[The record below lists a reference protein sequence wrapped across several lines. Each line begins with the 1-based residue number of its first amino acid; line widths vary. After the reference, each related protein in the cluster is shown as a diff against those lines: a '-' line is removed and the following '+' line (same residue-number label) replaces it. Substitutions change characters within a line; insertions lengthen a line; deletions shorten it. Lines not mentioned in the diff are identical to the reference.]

1 MIRTELSRLVAQEL
15 LEVFYAPHRAFKKIV
30 QNPKFL
36 GPLLILVIF
45 VVVQVGSAY
54 VVASRSYLEQT
65 MPTGDQ
71 GDTWTENAALW
82 QASSGVTVMDN
93 HVDYINSNVLYY
105 NTTSIEFT
113 ADNASNVQMFL
124 NDLGGSVNC
133 GADGFKNLS
142 LRVKIVSPDT
152 IPRNV
157 TLYLYSLSPAINFA
171 YDLTGAFSNS
181 SANVWNNITVPVGSG
196 DWRSSGSA
204 ATWDNITGLK
214 MDFAWTSS
222 SKIDL
227 RVDGLFFRGIYK
239 GALDVYGSSV
249 LISSALNSVTPFLFQ
264 WLLLTALIYLLIKG
278 LKGNVVWKPVMVAVG
293 FALVTL
299 VVQSLIMLAAYTT
312 LSNVNYPLEI
322 LANVPGESTV
332 AYQTVQ
338 DTIGQVLLVGST
350 VQVAVWVWIFALGT
364 FTTRAVTSV
373 VPASPLGSTQAE
385 GEGVTGFPQFGWLKC
400 MLVSI
405 ASLAITITIL
415 GFLGIS

>member
-1 MIRTELSRLVAQEL
+1 LVAQEL

-93 HVDYINSNVLYY
+93 HVDYINSSVLYY

-113 ADNASNVQMFL
+113 ADNASSVQMFL

-142 LRVKIVSPDT
+142 LRVKIVPPDA

-157 TLYLYSLSPAINFA
+157 TLFLYSLSPAINFA

-181 SANVWNNITVPVGSG
+181 SANVWNNVTVPVGSG

-214 MDFAWTSS
+214 MDFAWSSS

-239 GALDVYGSSV
+239 GSLDVYGSSV

-293 FALVTL
+293 FALVAL

-322 LANVPGESTV
+322 LANIPGESTV
-332 AYQTVQ
+332 AYEAVQTI
-338 DTIGQVLLVGST
+338 IGQVLLVGST

-373 VPASPLGSTQAE
+373 APASPLGSTQAE
-385 GEGVTGFPQFGWLKC
+385 GEGMMSIQQFGWLKC
-400 MLVSI
+400 MLVSA
-405 ASLAITITIL
+405 ASLALTVTIL
-415 GFLGIS
+415 GFLGIG

>member
-1 MIRTELSRLVAQEL
+1 MIRTEFTRLVAQEL
-15 LEVFYAPHRAFKKIV
+15 LEVFYAPQRAFKKIV

-54 VVASRSYLEQT
+54 VVASKSYLEQT

-71 GDTWTENAALW
+71 GDAWTENAALW

-113 ADNASNVQMFL
+113 ADNASSVQMFL

-142 LRVKIVSPDT
+142 LRVKIVSPET

-171 YDLTGAFSNS
+171 YDLTGAFSNN
-181 SANVWNNITVPVGSG
+181 SANVWNNITVPVGPG

-239 GALDVYGSSV
+239 GSLDVYGSSV
-249 LISSALNSVTPFLFQ
+249 LISSALNSVTPFLFE

-278 LKGNVVWKPVMVAVG
+278 LKGHAVWKPVMVAVG

-322 LANVPGESTV
+322 LANIPGESTV
-332 AYQTVQ
+332 AYQAVQTV
-338 DTIGQVLLVGST
+338 IGQVLLVGST

-373 VPASPLGSTQAE
+373 APASPLGSTQAE

-400 MLVSI
+400 MLVSV

>member
-1 MIRTELSRLVAQEL
+1 LVVQEL

-54 VVASRSYLEQT
+54 VVASKSYLEQT

-82 QASSGVTVMDN
+82 QASSGVTVMNN
-93 HVDYINSNVLYY
+93 HVDYINSSVLYY

-113 ADNASNVQMFL
+113 ADSASNVQMFL

-196 DWRSSGSA
+196 NWRSSGSA

-214 MDFAWTSS
+214 MDFAWASS

-239 GALDVYGSSV
+239 GSLDVYGSSV

-293 FALVTL
+293 FALVAL

-332 AYQTVQ
+332 AYEAVQTI
-338 DTIGQVLLVGST
+338 IGQVLLVGST

-373 VPASPLGSTQAE
+373 APASPLGSTQAE
-385 GEGVTGFPQFGWLKC
+385 GEGMMSIQQFGWLKC
-400 MLVSI
+400 MLVSA
-405 ASLAITITIL
+405 ASLALTVTIL
-415 GFLGIS
+415 GFLGIG

>member
-1 MIRTELSRLVAQEL
+1 MVAQEL

-93 HVDYINSNVLYY
+93 HVDYINSSVLYY

-113 ADNASNVQMFL
+113 ADNASSVQMFL

-142 LRVKIVSPDT
+142 LRVKIVPPDA

-157 TLYLYSLSPAINFA
+157 TLFLYSLSPAINFA

-181 SANVWNNITVPVGSG
+181 SANVWNNVTVPVGSG

-214 MDFAWTSS
+214 MDFAWSSS

-239 GALDVYGSSV
+239 GSLDVYGSSV

-293 FALVTL
+293 FALVAL

-322 LANVPGESTV
+322 LANIPGESTV
-332 AYQTVQ
+332 AYEAVQTI
-338 DTIGQVLLVGST
+338 IGQVLLVGST

-373 VPASPLGSTQAE
+373 APASPLGSTQAE
-385 GEGVTGFPQFGWLKC
+385 GEGMMSIQQFGWLKC
-400 MLVSI
+400 MLVSA
-405 ASLAITITIL
+405 ASLALTVTIL
-415 GFLGIS
+415 GFLGIG

>member
-1 MIRTELSRLVAQEL
+1 LVAQEL
-15 LEVFYAPHRAFKKIV
+15 LEVLYAPQRAFKKIV

-54 VVASRSYLEQT
+54 VVASKSYLEQT
-65 MPTGDQ
+65 IPAGDQ
-71 GDTWTENAALW
+71 GDAWTDNAALW

-93 HVDYINSNVLYY
+93 HVDYINSSVLYY

-142 LRVKIVSPDT
+142 LRVKIVSPDA

-196 DWRSSGSA
+196 NWRSSGSA

-214 MDFAWTSS
+214 MDFAWSSS

-239 GALDVYGSSV
+239 GSLDVYGSSV
-249 LISSALNSVTPFLFQ
+249 LISSALNSVTPFLFE

-293 FALVTL
+293 FALVAM

-338 DTIGQVLLVGST
+338 IVIGQVLLVGST

-364 FTTRAVTSV
+364 FTTRAITSV
-373 VPASPLGSTQAE
+373 APASPLGSTQAE

-400 MLVSI
+400 MLVSV

>member
-1 MIRTELSRLVAQEL
+1 MVAQEL

-54 VVASRSYLEQT
+54 VVASKSYLEQT
-65 MPTGDQ
+65 MPAGDQ
-71 GDTWTENAALW
+71 GDAWTENAALW

-93 HVDYINSNVLYY
+93 HVDYINSSVLYY

-214 MDFAWTSS
+214 MDFAWTNS

-227 RVDGLFFRGIYK
+227 RVDGLFFRRIYK
-239 GALDVYGSSV
+239 GSLDVYGSSV

-338 DTIGQVLLVGST
+338 DTIGQVLLVGSS

-373 VPASPLGSTQAE
+373 APASPLGSTQAE

-400 MLVSI
+400 MLVSV

>member
-1 MIRTELSRLVAQEL
+1 LVAQEL

-54 VVASRSYLEQT
+54 VVASKSYLEQT

-93 HVDYINSNVLYY
+93 HVDYINSSVLYY

-113 ADNASNVQMFL
+113 ADNASSVQMFL

-142 LRVKIVSPDT
+142 LRVKIVSPDA

-181 SANVWNNITVPVGSG
+181 SANVWSNITVPVGSG
-196 DWRSSGSA
+196 NWRSSGSA

-239 GALDVYGSSV
+239 GSLDVYGSSV

-322 LANVPGESTV
+322 LANIPGESTV

-364 FTTRAVTSV
+364 CTTRAVTSV
-373 VPASPLGSTQAE
+373 VPASPLVSTQAE

-400 MLVSI
+400 MLVSV

>member
-1 MIRTELSRLVAQEL
+1 MVAQEL
-15 LEVFYAPHRAFKKIV
+15 LEVLYAPQRAFKKIV

-54 VVASRSYLEQT
+54 VVASKSYLEQT
-65 MPTGDQ
+65 IPAGDQ
-71 GDTWTENAALW
+71 GDAWTDNAALW

-93 HVDYINSNVLYY
+93 HVDYINSSVLYY

-142 LRVKIVSPDT
+142 LRVKIVSPDA

-196 DWRSSGSA
+196 NWRSSGSA

-214 MDFAWTSS
+214 MDFAWSSS

-239 GALDVYGSSV
+239 GSLDVYGSSV
-249 LISSALNSVTPFLFQ
+249 LISSALNSVTPFLFE

-293 FALVTL
+293 FALVAM

-338 DTIGQVLLVGST
+338 IVIGQVLLVGST

-364 FTTRAVTSV
+364 FTTRAITSV
-373 VPASPLGSTQAE
+373 APASPLGSTQAE

-400 MLVSI
+400 MLVSV

>member
-1 MIRTELSRLVAQEL
+1 MVAQEL
-15 LEVFYAPHRAFKKIV
+15 LEVLYAPQRAFKKIV

-54 VVASRSYLEQT
+54 VVASKSYLEQT

-93 HVDYINSNVLYY
+93 HVDYINSSVLYY

-196 DWRSSGSA
+196 NWRSSGSA

-239 GALDVYGSSV
+239 GSLDVYGSSV

-322 LANVPGESTV
+322 LANIPGESTV

-338 DTIGQVLLVGST
+338 DTIGQVLLVGSI

-373 VPASPLGSTQAE
+373 APASPLGSTQAE
-385 GEGVTGFPQFGWLKC
+385 GEGMMSIQQFGWLKC
-400 MLVSI
+400 MLVSA
-405 ASLAITITIL
+405 ASLALTVTIL
-415 GFLGIS
+415 GFLGIG

>member
-1 MIRTELSRLVAQEL
+1 MVAQEL
-15 LEVFYAPHRAFKKIV
+15 LEVLYAPQRAFKKIV

-54 VVASRSYLEQT
+54 VVASKSYLEQT
-65 MPTGDQ
+65 MPTGNQ
-71 GDTWTENAALW
+71 GDAWTDNAALW
-82 QASSGVTVMDN
+82 QASSGVTVMN
-93 HVDYINSNVLYY
+93 NNVDYINSSVLYY

-113 ADNASNVQMFL
+113 ADNASSVQMFL

-196 DWRSSGSA
+196 NWRSSGSA

-214 MDFAWTSS
+214 MDFAWASG

-239 GALDVYGSSV
+239 GSLDVYGSSV

-322 LANVPGESTV
+322 LANIPGESTV
-332 AYQTVQ
+332 AYQSVQ
-338 DTIGQVLLVGST
+338 TIIGQVLLVGSI

-373 VPASPLGSTQAE
+373 APASPLGSTQAE

-400 MLVSI
+400 MLVSV
-405 ASLAITITIL
+405 ASLALTITIL

>member
-1 MIRTELSRLVAQEL
+1 LVAQEL
-15 LEVFYAPHRAFKKIV
+15 LEVFYAPQRAFKKIV

-54 VVASRSYLEQT
+54 VVASKSYLEQT

-113 ADNASNVQMFL
+113 ADNASSVQMFL

-196 DWRSSGSA
+196 NWRSSGSA

-222 SKIDL
+222 SKVDL

-239 GALDVYGSSV
+239 GSLDVYGSSV

-322 LANVPGESTV
+322 LANIPGESTV

-373 VPASPLGSTQAE
+373 APASPLGSTQAE

-400 MLVSI
+400 MLVSV
-405 ASLAITITIL
+405 ASLALTITIL